1 MDVEWPGRN
10 PERAEHFLVEGRL
23 GEFFTKSLRW
33 NKPKQSEYP
42 DQSVEI
48 QESQKSEQPEVL
60 LLKCVAE
67 QSGIPVWVCQV
78 DCIPSAPQQ
87 AEVSRKL
94 RFLSQYYLCIYV
106 QENAGHVQSQIW
118 RWPSVSSS
126 RVTRHKLDVSSK
138 VQVKALLRRCAL
150 LYLSS
155 DDIADG
161 VPTPSFLDR
170 IRHGFD
176 IETVHETREATNQ
189 MAGLFESLAKAGMS
203 EAQIS
208 TVMARLLFLLFA
220 DDTQMWSESED
231 SNSFERMIR
240 GTHQE
245 GTDLAQR
252 LNELFDLLNTKPSG
266 ASAVADAP
274 EYLSGFKYVNG
285 GMLAEKV
292 PLPVEKMSGALAKTF
307 RQQLLAASER
317 DWSKV
322 SPAIFGS
329 MFQSVRDAKT
339 RRKMGEHYT
348 SEEDVLETLNP
359 LFLDELRE
367 KFTGAE
373 GTVDE
378 STRLRNLRRELANIR
393 FIDPACGCGNFIII
407 AYRELRKLEL
417 DILTRLRDTGQLN
430 VINRDGQYE
439 YAFLVGPA
447 GVSNSARIGA
457 RSIEPQVT
465 INHFYGLELDPWPA
479 SIARTAMFLMER
491 QMDQEMMKEFG
502 RAPSRLPLAHSA
514 HIFEGDA
521 LTEIDPASGEQ
532 VDRDWS
538 KVLPV
543 TAQDVA
549 DGKRVYI
556 AGNPPFAGQGKK
568 GTEGTEEKK
577 AKERGMCLAWGDD
590 YAGYLDFATA
600 WFAKAARYLKTL
612 QEQTEA
618 LGAKVVPGDFAFV
631 STNSIVQGL
640 PVASLFIPLFRD
652 GWRIKFAYRSFP
664 WESEATGKAA
674 VHCVITGFT
683 RSEATVTTDG
693 KKMKEVRVFDYDWST
708 RRTVE
713 QDSVHFLNAYLVE
726 GPNVLVEK
734 RSKPLS
740 YQLPLAYF
748 GSKPVDNGNLIVESE
763 DYPVVV
769 TDPVAARYL
778 RPFVGAKELVQ
789 GLERWC
795 LWLEDASEEE
805 IASSSVLSAR
815 VEANREW
822 RSAQTQ
828 TGDAYKLR
836 DIPHL
841 MRPNKA
847 RPVEPYVC
855 IPSVVSANRPIFTV
869 KRFSADTIASN
880 ATFTALDPDGF
891 LFGLISSSMFIIW
904 QRTVGGQLKS
914 DLRFSNTVV
923 WNNLPLPE
931 ISEEQRRKVI
941 AAGRKVLAAREAIEE
956 RAGEPVSLADMYAS
970 LATMNPALRAAH
982 DELDSAVD
990 VAFGASRRC
999 SSDEARLK
1007 ILFERYQELTAA
1019 EEAAMPAK
1027 KPRAR
1032 RRTAK

>member
-1 MDVEWPGRN
+1 MAVVWPDDDLDQARSY
-10 PERAEHFLVEGRL
+10 LVEGRL
-23 GEFFTKSLRW
+23 GDFFRESLGW
-33 NKPKQSEYP
+33 DESDLGDSSFQTVKVDDPLVPSGVLN
-42 DQSVEI
+42 VE
-48 QESQKSEQPEVL
+48 
-60 LLKCVAE
+60 CVAV
-67 QSGIPVWVCQV
+67 QSGIPVWVCRV
-78 DCIPSAPQQ
+78 DRIPSNTSQL
-87 AEVSRKL
+87 EVDRTL
-94 RFLSQYYLCIYV
+94 RALSMHRLCIFV
-106 QENAGHVQSQIW
+106 QEGVGFTPRQVW
-118 RWPSVSSS
+118 RWPSASSS
-126 RVTRHKLDVSSK
+126 RLTRHELLVTDEA
-138 VQVKALLRRCAL
+138 QVEALLERCAL
-150 LYLSS
+150 LYLTS
-155 DDIADG
+155 DDIANG
-161 VPTPSFLDR
+161 VSILDLLDR
-170 IRHGFD
+170 MRRGFD
-176 IETVHETREATNQ
+176 VETVNETRVASNQ

-252 LNELFDLLNTKPSG
+252 LNELFDLLNKKPSG

-285 GMLAEKV
+285 GMFADAV
-292 PLPVEKMSGALAKTF
+292 PLPAEMSGAVAKTF
-307 RQQLLAASER
+307 RQQLLATSER

-339 RRKMGEHYT
+339 RREMGEHYT
-348 SEEDVLETLNP
+348 SEEDVLKTLGP
-359 LFLDELRE
+359 LFLDELRD
-367 KFTGAE
+367 KLTGAE
-373 GTVDE
+373 GKSDE
-378 STRLRNLRRELANIR
+378 VTRLRNLRRELANIR

-407 AYRELRKLEL
+407 AYREMRKLEL
-417 DILTRLRDTGQLN
+417 DILVRLRNLGQIDESELSS
-430 VINRDGQYE
+430 
-439 YAFLVGPA
+439 LVVGKA
-447 GVSNSARIGA
+447 GVSEDVRKRA
-457 RSIEPQVT
+457 RSIEPLVT
-465 INHFYGLELDPWPA
+465 IDNFYGLELDPWPA
-479 SIARTAMFLMER
+479 SIARTAMFLVER
-491 QMDQEMMKEFG
+491 QMDQKMMEEFG
-502 RAPSRLPLAHSA
+502 YAPVRLPLAHSA
-514 HIFEGDA
+514 HILEGDA
-521 LTEIDPASGEQ
+521 LTEVDPASGER

-543 TAQDVA
+543 TPQDVV
-549 DGKRVYI
+549 DGVRVYI
-556 AGNPPFAGQGKK
+556 AGNPPFVGQAKK
-568 GTEGTEEKK
+568 GD
-577 AKERGMCLAWGDD
+577 AQDQGMRLAWGDD

-600 WFAKAARYLKTL
+600 WLAKAARYLKTL

-631 STNSIVQGL
+631 STNSIVQGQ
-640 PVASLFIPLFRD
+640 PVASLFAPLFRD
-652 GWRIKFAYRSFP
+652 GWRIKFAYRTFP
-664 WESEATGKAA
+664 WVSEAAGKAA

-683 RSEATVTTDG
+683 RSEVP
-693 KKMKEVRVFDYDWST
+693 ERRSVRVFDYDWSI

-713 QDSVHFLNAYLVE
+713 QEPVHALNAYLVE

-740 YQLPLAYF
+740 SLIPEVVR
-748 GSKPVDNGNLIVESE
+748 GSQPTDGGNLIVEVE
-763 DYPVVV
+763 DYPVVAA
-769 TDPVAARYL
+769 DPVAARYL

-970 LATMNPALRAAH
+970 LATMDPALRAAH

-999 SSDEARLK
+999 SSDAKRLE

-1019 EEAAMPAK
+1019 EEAAKAAK

>member
-1 MDVEWPGRN
+1 MAVVWPDDDLDQARSY
-10 PERAEHFLVEGRL
+10 LVEGRL
-23 GEFFTKSLRW
+23 GDFFMESLGW
-33 NKPKQSEYP
+33 DESDLGDSSFQTVKVDDPLVPSGVLN
-42 DQSVEI
+42 VE
-48 QESQKSEQPEVL
+48 
-60 LLKCVAE
+60 CVAA
-67 QSGIPVWVCQV
+67 QSGIPVWVCRV
-78 DCIPSAPQQ
+78 DRIPSNTSQL
-87 AEVSRKL
+87 EVDRTL
-94 RFLSQYYLCIYV
+94 RALSMHRLCIFV
-106 QENAGHVQSQIW
+106 QEGVGFTPRQVW
-118 RWPSVSSS
+118 RWPSASSS
-126 RVTRHKLDVSSK
+126 RLTRHELLVTDEA
-138 VQVKALLRRCAL
+138 QVEALLERCAL
-150 LYLSS
+150 LYLTS
-155 DDIADG
+155 DDIANG
-161 VPTPSFLDR
+161 VSILDLLDR
-170 IRHGFD
+170 MRRGFD
-176 IETVHETREATNQ
+176 VETVNETRVASNQ

-252 LNELFDLLNTKPSG
+252 LNELFDLLNKKPSG

-285 GMLAEKV
+285 GMFADAV
-292 PLPVEKMSGALAKTF
+292 PLPAEMSGAVAKTF
-307 RQQLLAASER
+307 RQQLLATSER

-339 RRKMGEHYT
+339 RREMGEHYT
-348 SEEDVLETLNP
+348 SEEDVLKTLNP
-359 LFLDELRE
+359 LFLDELRD
-367 KFTGAE
+367 KLTNAE
-373 GTVDE
+373 DKSDE
-378 STRLRNLRRELANIR
+378 PTRLRNLRRELANIR
-393 FIDPACGCGNFIII
+393 FMDPACGCGNFIII
-407 AYRELRKLEL
+407 AYREMRKLEL
-417 DILTRLRDTGQLN
+417 DVLVRLRNLGQIDESEL
-430 VINRDGQYE
+430 GS
-439 YAFLVGPA
+439 LVVGTA
-447 GVSNSARIGA
+447 GVSEGVRKRA
-457 RSIEPQVT
+457 RSIEPLVT
-465 INHFYGLELDPWPA
+465 IDNFYGLELDPWPA
-479 SIARTAMFLMER
+479 SIARTAMFLVER
-491 QMDQEMMKEFG
+491 QMDQKMMEEFG
-502 RAPSRLPLAHSA
+502 YAPVRLPLAHSA
-514 HIFEGDA
+514 HILEGDA
-521 LTEIDPASGEQ
+521 LTEVDPASGEH

-549 DGKRVYI
+549 NGVRVYI
-556 AGNPPFAGQGKK
+556 AGNPPFVGQAKK
-568 GTEGTEEKK
+568 GD
-577 AKERGMCLAWGDD
+577 AQDQGMRLAWGDD

-600 WFAKAARYLKTL
+600 WLAKAARYLKTL

-618 LGAKVVPGDFAFV
+618 LDVKVVPGDFAFV
-631 STNSIVQGL
+631 STNSIVQGQ
-640 PVASLFIPLFRD
+640 PVASLFAPLFRD
-652 GWRIKFAYRSFP
+652 GWRIKFAYRTFP
-664 WESEATGKAA
+664 WVSEAAGKAA

-683 RSEATVTTDG
+683 RSEVPKTVDG
-693 KKMKEVRVFDYDWST
+693 RSMKEVRVFDYDWST
-708 RRTVE
+708 RRAVE
-713 QDSVHFLNAYLVE
+713 QEPVHALNAYLVE

-740 YQLPLAYF
+740 SLIPEVVR
-748 GSKPVDNGNLIVESE
+748 GSQPTDGGNLIVEVE
-763 DYPVVV
+763 DYPVVAA
-769 TDPVAARYL
+769 DPVAARYL

-805 IASSSVLSAR
+805 IASSPVLSAR

-822 RSAQTQ
+822 RSAQPQ
-828 TGDAYKLR
+828 KGDAYKLR

-847 RPVEPYVC
+847 RPLEAYVC
-855 IPSVVSANRPIFTV
+855 IPRVVSANRPIFTV
-869 KRFSADTIASN
+869 KRFSADTIASD

-923 WNNLPLPE
+923 WNNLPLPQ

-956 RAGEPVSLADMYAS
+956 RAGEPVSLAEMYAS
-970 LATMNPALRAAH
+970 LATMDPALRAAH

-1019 EEAAMPAK
+1019 EEAAKPAK

>member
-1 MDVEWPGRN
+1 MAVAWPDSEYEAARGY
-10 PERAEHFLVEGRL
+10 LVGAQIK
-23 GEFFTKSLRW
+23 EFFVESLGWDPPRRGAY
-33 NKPKQSEYP
+33 KA
-42 DQSVEI
+42 QSVKVDDPLVP
-48 QESQKSEQPEVL
+48 SGVL
-60 LLKCVAE
+60 NVECVAA
-67 QSGIPVWVCQV
+67 QSGIPVWVCRV
-78 DCIPSAPQQ
+78 DRIPSNTSQL
-87 AEVSRKL
+87 EVDRTL
-94 RFLSQYYLCIYV
+94 RALSMHRLCIFV
-106 QENAGHVQSQIW
+106 QEGVGFTPRQVW
-118 RWPSVSSS
+118 RWPSASSS
-126 RVTRHKLDVSSK
+126 RLTRHELLVTDEA
-138 VQVKALLRRCAL
+138 QVEALLERCAL
-150 LYLSS
+150 LYLTS
-155 DDIADG
+155 DDIANG
-161 VPTPSFLDR
+161 VSILGLLDR
-170 IRHGFD
+170 MRRGFD
-176 IETVHETREATNQ
+176 VETVNETRVASNQ
-189 MAGLFESLAKAGMS
+189 MADLFESLVKAGMS

-240 GTHQE
+240 DTHQE
-245 GTDLAQR
+245 GTNLAQR
-252 LNELFDLLNTKPSG
+252 LNELFDLLNKKPSG

-285 GMLAEKV
+285 GMFADAV
-292 PLPVEKMSGALAKTF
+292 PLPAEMSGAVAKTF
-307 RQQLLAASER
+307 RQQLLATSER

-339 RRKMGEHYT
+339 RREMGEHYT
-348 SEEDVLETLNP
+348 SEEDVLKTLGP
-359 LFLDELRE
+359 LFLDELRD
-367 KFTGAE
+367 KLTGAE
-373 GTVDE
+373 GKSDE
-378 STRLRNLRRELANIR
+378 PTRLRNLRRELANIR

-417 DILTRLRDTGQLN
+417 DILVRMRDLN
-430 VINRDGQYE
+430 ELDTKFGYNKHGESSLMLGEAGARQGPINRVRSLE
-439 YAFLVGPA
+439 PLV
-447 GVSNSARIGA
+447 
-457 RSIEPQVT
+457 SID
-465 INHFYGLELDPWPA
+465 HFYGLELDPWPA
-479 SIARTAMFLMER
+479 SIARTAMFLVER
-491 QMDQEMMKEFG
+491 QMDQKMMEEFG
-502 RAPSRLPLAHSA
+502 YAPVRLPLAHSA
-514 HIFEGDA
+514 HILEGDA
-521 LTEIDPASGEQ
+521 LTEVDPASGER

-549 DGKRVYI
+549 DGVRVYI
-556 AGNPPFAGQGKK
+556 AGNPPFVGQAKK
-568 GTEGTEEKK
+568 GD
-577 AKERGMCLAWGDD
+577 AQDQGMRLAWGDD

-600 WFAKAARYLKTL
+600 WLAKAARYLKNL
-612 QEQTEA
+612 QEQSEA
-618 LGAKVVPGDFAFV
+618 LDVKVVPGDFAFV
-631 STNSIVQGL
+631 STNSIVQGQ
-640 PVASLFIPLFRD
+640 PVASLFAPLFRD

-664 WESEATGKAA
+664 WESEASGKAA

-683 RSEATVTTDG
+683 RSVAPEKSRT
-693 KKMKEVRVFDYDWST
+693 VRVFDYDWST

-713 QDSVHFLNAYLVE
+713 QEPVHFLNAYLVE

-734 RSKPLS
+734 QSKPLS
-740 YQLPLAYF
+740 SLIPEVVR
-748 GSKPVDNGNLIVESE
+748 GSQPTDGGNLIVEVE
-763 DYPVVV
+763 DYPVVAA
-769 TDPVAARYL
+769 DPVAVRYL

-795 LWLEDASEEE
+795 LWLEDTSEEE
-805 IASSSVLSAR
+805 IASSPVLSAR

-822 RSAQTQ
+822 RSAQPQ
-828 TGDAYKLR
+828 KGDAYKLR

-931 ISEEQRRKVI
+931 VSEEQRRKVI

-956 RAGEPVSLADMYAS
+956 RAGEPVSLAEMYAS
-970 LATMNPALRAAH
+970 LATMDPALRAAH

-999 SSDEARLK
+999 ASDEARLK

-1019 EEAAMPAK
+1019 EEAAKPAK

>member
-1 MDVEWPGRN
+1 MDIKWSSRRR
-10 PERAEHFLVEGRL
+10 ERARRILKEGRL
-23 GEFFTKSLRW
+23 DKFFTDFLGW
-33 NKPKQSEYP
+33 NKPEKSVYP

-48 QESQKSEQPEVL
+48 TQKSEPKRSEVFHL
-60 LLKCVAE
+60 ECVAA
-67 QSGIPVWVCQV
+67 QSGITVWVCRV
-78 DCIPSAPQQ
+78 DRIPSNTSQV
-87 AEVSRKL
+87 EVDRTL
-94 RFLSQYYLCIYV
+94 RALSMHHLCIFV
-106 QENAGHVQSQIW
+106 QEGVGFTPRQVW
-118 RWPSVSSS
+118 RWPSASSS
-126 RVTRHKLDVSSK
+126 RLTRHELLVTDEA
-138 VQVKALLRRCAL
+138 QVDALLNRCDL
-150 LYLSS
+150 LRLTGE
-155 DDIADG
+155 DIASG
-161 VPTPSFLDR
+161 VSILSLLDR
-170 IRHGFD
+170 MRRGFD
-176 IETVHETREATNQ
+176 VETVNETRVASNQ

-252 LNELFDLLNTKPSG
+252 LNELFDLLNKKPSG

-285 GMLAEKV
+285 GMFADAV
-292 PLPVEKMSGALAKTF
+292 PLPAEMSGALAKKF
-307 RQQLLAASER
+307 RQQLLATSER

-339 RRKMGEHYT
+339 RREMGEHYT
-348 SEEDVLETLNP
+348 SEEDVLKTLNP
-359 LFLDELRE
+359 LFLDELHDDFE
-367 KFTGAE
+367 KAKKQKDAGRQRTA
-373 GTVDE
+373 
-378 STRLRNLRRELANIR
+378 LNNLRRRIANIR
-393 FIDPACGCGNFIII
+393 FMDPACGCGNFIII

-417 DILTRLRDTGQLN
+417 DVLVCLHDLNKLDTRFKHNKHGESSLMLGEAGVRQGP
-430 VINRDGQYE
+430 INRVRSLE
-439 YAFLVGPA
+439 TLV
-447 GVSNSARIGA
+447 
-457 RSIEPQVT
+457 SID
-465 INHFYGLELDPWPA
+465 HFYGLELDSWPA
-479 SIARTAMFLMER
+479 SIARTAMFLVER
-491 QMDQEMMKEFG
+491 QMDQKMMEEFG
-502 RAPSRLPLAHSA
+502 HAPVRLPLAHSA
-514 HIFEGDA
+514 HILEGDA
-521 LTEIDPASGEQ
+521 LTEIDPASGEH

-543 TAQDVA
+543 TAQDVV
-549 DGKRVYI
+549 DGVRVYI

-568 GTEGTEEKK
+568 GTEGTEEKE
-577 AKERGMCLAWGDD
+577 AKERGMRLAWGDD

-600 WFAKAARYLKTL
+600 WFAKAARYLKNL
-612 QEQTEA
+612 QEQAETPD
-618 LGAKVVPGDFAFV
+618 AKVVPGDFAFV
-631 STNSIVQGL
+631 STNSIVQGQ
-640 PVASLFIPLFRD
+640 PVPSLFGPLFRD
-652 GWRIKFAYRSFP
+652 GWRIKFAYRTFP
-664 WESEATGKAA
+664 WESEASGKAA

-683 RSEATVTTDG
+683 RSEAPE
-693 KKMKEVRVFDYDWST
+693 KRSVRVFDYDWST
-708 RRTVE
+708 RRMVE
-713 QDSVHFLNAYLVE
+713 QEPVHTLNAYLVE
-726 GPNVLVEK
+726 GPNVLIKK

-740 YQLPLAYF
+740 SLIPEVVR
-748 GSKPVDNGNLIVESE
+748 GSQPTDDGNLIVEVE
-763 DYPVVV
+763 DYPVVAA
-769 TDPVAARYL
+769 DPVAARYL

-805 IASSSVLSAR
+805 IASSRVLSAR

-822 RSAQTQ
+822 RSAQPQ
-828 TGDAYKLR
+828 KGDAYKLR

-847 RPVEPYVC
+847 RPVVPYVG
-855 IPSVVSANRPIFTV
+855 IPAVVSELRPYYTVRHFSGETISSNRNFMAV
-869 KRFSADTIASN
+869 
-880 ATFTALDPDGF
+880 DPEGF
-891 LFGLISSSMFIIW
+891 LFALISSSMFITW
-904 QRTVGGQLKS
+904 QRAIGGRLES
-914 DLRFSNTVV
+914 RFNFSNTVV
-923 WNNLPLPE
+923 WNNFPLPPV
-931 ISEEQRRKVI
+931 SEEQHRKVI

-970 LATMNPALRAAH
+970 LATMDPALRAAH

-999 SSDEARLK
+999 SSEAKRLE

-1019 EEAAMPAK
+1019 EAAAKAAK